1 MPYKH
6 NEPRRHKIP
15 KAKYKV
21 SNWREYDQAL
31 QQRGS
36 LTVWVTPEALEAW
49 APAKTGQRGRPT
61 SYSDIVIETAV
72 MLRLAMGKPWRQTEG
87 MLRSIIQMLG
97 LDLPVPDHTTL
108 SRRSARLSLT
118 TTLKKPKGPV
128 NVVIDSSGLKI
139 FGAGEWLHEK
149 HGGKPRRSW
158 RRLHL
163 AVDPDSSDI
172 LAAELTTTDEGDASL
187 VGPLLDQID
196 GPVSAVLADG
206 AYDGDPTYQTIL
218 ERHPDADGRHP
229 APIKRGPERHRRDR
243 AHSARPAHRVACGE
257 RPDGLAGRDWL
268 WQAGSRGNGFPSVQ
282 DFDRPE
288 PPGPDSVRAEGRGQ
302 DRLQGDQ
309 PHDQP
314 RHADLPEGR
323 LNTGTEGEVCPQ
335 RDLCP
340 KPSDAAGTH
349 GPKSGLQCHPLY
361 RAWKNPPWQS
371 SPRSVPAD

>member
-15 KAKYKV
+15 KARYKV

-49 APAKTGQRGRPT
+49 APEKSGRRGRPT

-87 MLRSIIQMLG
+87 MLRLIIGMLG

-118 TTLKKPKGPV
+118 TTLKKPKEPV

-172 LAAELTTTDEGDASL
+172 LAVELTTTKAT
-187 VGPLLDQID
+187 P
-196 GPVSAVLADG
+196 PWSARCSTKSMAQFPQCWRTARMTG
-206 AYDGDPTYQTIL
+206 SPTRPFSTVIPTP
-218 ERHPDADGRHP
+218 RWSSHPD
-229 APIKRGPERHRRDR
+229 
-243 AHSARPAHRVACGE
+243 
-257 RPDGLAGRDWL
+257 
-268 WQAGSRGNGFPSVQ
+268 QM
-282 DFDRPE
+282 
-288 PPGPDSVRAEGRGQ
+288 
-302 DRLQGDQ
+302 
-309 PHDQP
+309 
-314 RHADLPEGR
+314 
-323 LNTGTEGEVCPQ
+323 
-335 RDLCP
+335 
-340 KPSDAAGTH
+340 
-349 GPKSGLQCHPLY
+349 QC
-361 RAWKNPPWQS
+361 
-371 SPRSVPAD
+371 

>member
-15 KAKYKV
+15 KARYKV

-49 APAKTGQRGRPT
+49 APARTGQRGRPT

-87 MLRSIIQMLG
+87 MLRSIIGMLG

-108 SRRSARLSLT
+108 SRRSARLSLAT
-118 TTLKKPKGPV
+118 ALKKPKGPV
-128 NVVIDSSGLKI
+128 NVVLDSSGLKI
-139 FGAGEWLHEK
+139 FGVGEWLHEK

-163 AVDPDSSDI
+163 VVDPDNSEI
-172 LAAELTTTDEGDASL
+172 LAVELTTTDEGDASL
-187 VGPLLDQID
+187 VGPLLDQIE

-218 ERHPDADGRHP
+218 DRHSDATVV
-229 APIKRGPERHRRDR
+229 I
-243 AHSARPAHRVACGE
+243 
-257 RPDGLAGRDWL
+257 
-268 WQAGSRGNGFPSVQ
+268 
-282 DFDRPE
+282 
-288 PPGPDSVRAEGRGQ
+288 PPRSNAV
-302 DRLQGDQ
+302 
-309 PHDQP
+309 
-314 RHADLPEGR
+314 
-323 LNTGTEGEVCPQ
+323 
-335 RDLCP
+335 
-340 KPSDAAGTH
+340 PSDM
-349 GPKSGLQCHPLY
+349 
-361 RAWKNPPWQS
+361 
-371 SPRSVPAD
+371 ADT

>member
-15 KAKYKV
+15 KAKYTV

-49 APAKTGQRGRPT
+49 APDKTGRRGRPT

-87 MLRSIIQMLG
+87 MLSSIIQMLG

-163 AVDPDSSDI
+163 AIDPDSSDI

-196 GPVSAVLADG
+196 GPISTVLADG
-206 AYDGDPTYQTIL
+206 AYDGEPTYRTIL
-218 ERHPDADGRHP
+218 DRHPDATVVIPPRSNAVLSDTADTEPTQRDQHIEMLANKGRMGWQK
-229 APIKRGPERHRRDR
+229 AVGYGKRSLVETAFHRYKVLIGRSLRARTLSAQKVEARIACTVINRMTSLGIPGRSPENRHRGRSLSSTPFMHQSHR
-243 AHSARPAHRVACGE
+243 EVLRKRCQMARQRRKDAP
-257 RPDGLAGRDWL
+257 LA
-268 WQAGSRGNGFPSVQ
+268 A
-282 DFDRPE
+282 
-288 PPGPDSVRAEGRGQ
+288 VR
-302 DRLQGDQ
+302 
-309 PHDQP
+309 
-314 RHADLPEGR
+314 
-323 LNTGTEGEVCPQ
+323 
-335 RDLCP
+335 
-340 KPSDAAGTH
+340 
-349 GPKSGLQCHPLY
+349 
-361 RAWKNPPWQS
+361 
-371 SPRSVPAD
+371 

>member
-49 APAKTGQRGRPT
+49 APEKTGQRGRPT
-61 SYSDIVIETAV
+61 SYSDVVIETAV

-108 SRRSARLSLT
+108 SRRSARLSLS
-118 TTLKKPKGPV
+118 TTLKKPKGLV
-128 NVVIDSSGLKI
+128 NVVIDSSRLKI

-163 AVDPDSSDI
+163 AIDPDSSEI
-172 LAAELTTTDEGDASL
+172 LAAELTDEGDASL

-196 GPVSAVLADG
+196 GPISAVLADG
-206 AYDGDPTYQTIL
+206 A
-218 ERHPDADGRHP
+218 
-229 APIKRGPERHRRDR
+229 
-243 AHSARPAHRVACGE
+243 
-257 RPDGLAGRDWL
+257 
-268 WQAGSRGNGFPSVQ
+268 
-282 DFDRPE
+282 
-288 PPGPDSVRAEGRGQ
+288 
-302 DRLQGDQ
+302 
-309 PHDQP
+309 
-314 RHADLPEGR
+314 
-323 LNTGTEGEVCPQ
+323 
-335 RDLCP
+335 
-340 KPSDAAGTH
+340 
-349 GPKSGLQCHPLY
+349 
-361 RAWKNPPWQS
+361 
-371 SPRSVPAD
+371 